1 MRTGWRG
8 ISFGFSRGIEAVV
21 FVAVVAAPVSSFAQ
35 TLSDPRQ
42 CIKAPGAPQ
51 CEEITLRRA
60 LAVLN
65 ADDSRDDSTSARSFS
80 AVERAHRL
88 FRAACDGGF
97 GDACYFAA
105 EFTHVDSLAADLH
118 ERGCYTQR
126 PSGAACA
133 GAGDVVHGLGMG
145 RPRNADSAFVLYRR
159 GCAMD
164 RAGGRV
170 DRTACYLAGWGANTM
185 TSLPSVVRE
194 SLADS
199 LLFIACREGRGSP
212 RGCIELASSIQ
223 RYWERNQDGRFHS
236 TRYQRDAKRIWAILQ
251 GGCSRAFMESCAH
264 VGRFFETGS
273 FTRGS
278 NADSARHY
286 YEHAC
291 YAGGDRPAPGEAPA
305 GSSAV
310 GCQMLG
316 DLLLARGTA
325 TDSSAALEHYRQG
338 CDQLSAASCV
348 LHAVHTYGERPVF
361 SIFRVATEC
370 ESGSADACFEAARL
384 ADRSA
389 STDVARAS
397 EYRGLAQSYFERG
410 CELDHGGACN
420 GLGDLYWPPLGW
432 LGRGGASTPSVAWSD
447 STTLLR
453 VKYYRRACGLKN
465 PDGCRN
471 LANVLRTSFTG
482 RGEPLEYQQLA
493 CTHGHSEAC
502 WDAMLEYRKLG
513 DVASEGRMRGLA
525 CRRSSMYCKKK
536 AER

>member
-1 MRTGWRG
+1 M
-8 ISFGFSRGIEAVV
+8 
-21 FVAVVAAPVSSFAQ
+21 
-35 TLSDPRQ
+35 
-42 CIKAPGAPQ
+42 
-51 CEEITLRRA
+51 
-60 LAVLN
+60 
-65 ADDSRDDSTSARSFS
+65 
-80 AVERAHRL
+80 ERAHRL

-105 EFTHVDSLAADLH
+105 EFTHDYSLAADLH

-133 GAGDVVHGLGMG
+133 GAGDVHSLGMG

-170 DRTACYLAGWGANTM
+170 DHTACYVAGRANTM

-199 LLFIACREGRGSP
+199 LLSIACREGRGSP
-212 RGCIELASSIQ
+212 RGCIDLASSLQ
-223 RYWERNQDGRFHS
+223 RYWEQNQEGRFHS

-251 GGCSRAFMESCAH
+251 GGCSRAFMESCAR
-264 VGRFFETGS
+264 VGRLFETGS
-273 FTRGS
+273 FTRES

-286 YEHAC
+286 YELAC
-291 YAGGDRPAPGEAPA
+291 YGGGDRPARGKAPA
-305 GSSAV
+305 ASSAV

-325 TDSSAALEHYRQG
+325 TDSAAALEHYRLG

-370 ESGSADACFEAARL
+370 VSGSADACFEAARL

-389 STDVARAS
+389 LTDVARAS

-420 GLGDLYWPPLGW
+420 GLGVLYAQQLHWIDP
-432 LGRGGASTPSVAWSD
+432 GGAATPSVAWSD
-447 STTLLR
+447 STTLLG

-471 LANVLRTSFTG
+471 LANALRRSFTG
-482 RGEPLEYQQLA
+482 RGEPIEYLRLA
-493 CTHGHSEAC
+493 CALGQPDGCWEAL
-502 WDAMLEYRKLG
+502 LEYRQLG
-513 DVASEGRMRGLA
+513 DALNEGRMRALA
-525 CRRSSMYCKKK
+525 CRRSQSSCKKK
-536 AER
+536 AGS